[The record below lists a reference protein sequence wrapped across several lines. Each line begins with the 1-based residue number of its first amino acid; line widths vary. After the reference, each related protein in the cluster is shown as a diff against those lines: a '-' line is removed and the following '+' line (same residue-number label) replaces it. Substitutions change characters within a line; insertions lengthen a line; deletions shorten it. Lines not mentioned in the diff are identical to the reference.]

1 MCPPPIMVRPAQLTV
16 LRSPRLAAGFGVCLN
31 WLPFDK
37 PIRRG
42 GLPGKIG
49 LRRPCWRRLV
59 GFLVLF
65 LAVFVE
71 GEEEAALTGRLLSV
85 VVSAAVVATAVAAGA
100 AVAPVVAVGNCSS
113 EL

>member
-1 MCPPPIMVRPAQLTV
+1 M
-16 LRSPRLAAGFGVCLN
+16 CLN

-49 LRRPCWRRLV
+49 LCRPCWRRLV

-65 LAVFVE
+65 LAVVVE
-71 GEEEAALTGRLLSV
+71 EEEEAALTGRLLSV
-85 VVSAAVVATAVAAGA
+85 VVSAAGA